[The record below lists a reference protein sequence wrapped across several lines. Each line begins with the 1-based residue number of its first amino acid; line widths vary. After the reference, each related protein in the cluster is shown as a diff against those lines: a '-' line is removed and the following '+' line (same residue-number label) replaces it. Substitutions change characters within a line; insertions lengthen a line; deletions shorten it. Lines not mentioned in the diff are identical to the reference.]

1 MKSLKNKKTIMIV
14 IICFVVLI
22 ISGIYLIN
30 PKLFKL
36 DKDKSLNSIENQ
48 VYPNQSNNHKDLIEK
63 IKSTNKIGV
72 YHDYHAE
79 SVDKI
84 KPVYI
89 KDKYIIN
96 DYLNLLSKNIKKS
109 NGEMSGGSVNNQK
122 LVFYTDNETVEV
134 NYSYDD
140 LYNFGFITYKGE
152 DIYLDYDFFRLIS
165 NTQRYSPKESSIDES
180 ARKLFKKYNWTPS
193 FLIANHKIKISDDLK
208 YAPEKGIDEVYWA
221 YKLQF
226 SRSIGLDFSNLLG
239 EEVNAEVYYLLEPF
253 PNLGTSIVDANAV
266 ILRHNKKIVGAYI
279 DSGISNTSTCSLD
292 RKSFKEITGLIIEDY
307 LIQNHIDPNSK
318 LNKEAEK
325 LSTEELIKAYYKSQ
339 SDKDVSKYLS
349 TLDMEAIVSLLDA
362 DEFGIQGEL
371 FNALDKNHKI
381 FKHANETEVLDVK
394 DNVKDNDKSSGMK
407 KVNIELNI
415 LKSNQITIDKG
426 IYDMIVSMRK
436 NENGVYKINSVG
448 F

>member
-1 MKSLKNKKTIMIV
+1 MKNLKNKKTTTT
-14 IICFVVLI
+14 IIIGFLVLI
-22 ISGIYLIN
+22 IGIIYLIN
-30 PKLFKL
+30 QKIPKSYKE
-36 DKDKSLNSIENQ
+36 KSSNSIQNQ
-48 VYPNQSNNHKDLIEK
+48 VSSNQNNNHKDLIK
-63 IKSTNKIGV
+63 KLRSTNKIDV

-79 SVDKI
+79 SLDKI

-89 KDKYIIN
+89 KDKNIIN
-96 DYLNLLSKNIKKS
+96 DYLNLMSKTVKKRS
-109 NGEMSGGSVNNQK
+109 EEMSGGSVKNQK
-122 LVFYTDNETVEV
+122 LVFYTDNEAIEV

-165 NTQRYSPKESSIDES
+165 NTQMYSPKESIINED
-180 ARKLFKKYNWTPS
+180 ARKLLKKYNWAPS

-226 SRSIGLDFSNLLG
+226 SKSTGLDFSNLLG
-239 EEVNAEVYYLLEPF
+239 EEVNAEVYYLLDTF
-253 PNLGTSIVDANAV
+253 PELGTSIVDANAV
-266 ILRHNKKIVGAYI
+266 ILKHNKKIVGAYI

-292 RKSFKEITGLIIEDY
+292 RKSFKEITGLTIEDY

-318 LNKEAEK
+318 LNKEVEN
-325 LSTEELIKAYYKSQ
+325 LSIEELIKAYYKSQ
-339 SDKDVSKYLS
+339 SDKDVNKYLS

-371 FNALDKNHKI
+371 FNSLDKNHKI
-381 FKHANETEVLDVK
+381 FKHANETEVLKVR
-394 DNVKDNDKSSGMK
+394 DNGESSGMK

>member
-84 KPVYI
+84 KPVYV
-89 KDKYIIN
+89 KDKNIIN
-96 DYLNLLSKNIKKS
+96 DYLNLLSKNVKKS
-109 NGEMSGGSVNNQK
+109 NEEMSGGSVNNQK
-122 LVFYTDNETVEV
+122 LVFYTDNETIEV

-152 DIYLDYDFFRLIS
+152 DIYLNYDFFRLIS
-165 NTQRYSPKESSIDES
+165 NTQRYSPKESSIDED
-180 ARKLFKKYNWTPS
+180 ARKLLKKYNWTPS
-193 FLIANHKIKISDDLK
+193 FLIANHKINISDDLK

-221 YKLQF
+221 YNLQF
-226 SRSIGLDFSNLLG
+226 SKSIGLDFSNLLG
-239 EEVNAEVYYLLEPF
+239 EEVNAEVYYLLDPL
-253 PNLGTSIVDANAV
+253 PDLDTPIVDANAV
-266 ILRHNKKIVGAYI
+266 ILRQNKKIVGAYI
-279 DSGISNTSTCSLD
+279 DSGILNRALCSLD
-292 RKSFKEITGLIIEDY
+292 RKSFKEITDLTIEDY
-307 LIQNHIDPNSK
+307 LIQNHIDQNSK
-318 LNKEAEK
+318 LNKKVEN
-325 LSTEELIKAYYKSQ
+325 LSTEELIKSYYKSQ
-339 SDKDVSKYLS
+339 RDKDVNKYLS
-349 TLDMEAIVSLLDA
+349 TLDMGAIVSLLDPY
-362 DEFGIQGEL
+362 EFDIQAEL
-371 FNALDKNHKI
+371 FNKLDENNTI
-381 FKHANETEVLDVK
+381 FKHANETEVLEVK
-394 DNVKDNDKSSGMK
+394 DNGESNGIKD
-407 KVNIELNI
+407 VNIKINI
-415 LKSNQITIDKG
+415 LKCNQITIDKG

>member
-36 DKDKSLNSIENQ
+36 DKDKSLNSIENK
-48 VYPNQSNNHKDLIEK
+48 VYPNQSNNHKNLIEK
-63 IKSTNKIGV
+63 LKSTNKIGV

-79 SVDKI
+79 TLDKI
-84 KPVYI
+84 KPIYI
-89 KDKYIIN
+89 KDKNIIN
-96 DYLNLLSKNIKKS
+96 DYLNLMNKNVKKS
-109 NGEMSGGSVNNQK
+109 SEEMSGGSVNNQK
-122 LVFYTDNETVEV
+122 IVFYTDNEIIEV

-140 LYNFGFITYKGE
+140 LYGFGFITYKGE

-165 NTQRYSPKESSIDES
+165 NTQRYSPKESSIDED

-221 YKLQF
+221 YNLQF
-226 SRSIGLDFSNLLG
+226 SNSIGLDFSNLLG
-239 EEVNAEVYYLLEPF
+239 EEVNAEVYYLLDPL
-253 PNLGTSIVDANAV
+253 PDLGIPIVDANAV

-279 DSGISNTSTCSLD
+279 DSGILNRALCSLD
-292 RKSFKEITGLIIEDY
+292 RKSFKEITGLTIEDY
-307 LIQNHIDPNSK
+307 LIQNHIDQNSK
-318 LNKEAEK
+318 LNKEVEK
-325 LSTEELIKAYYKSQ
+325 LSTEELIKSYYKSQ
-339 SDKDVSKYLS
+339 SDKDVNKYLS
-349 TLDMEAIVSLLDA
+349 TLDMGAIVSLLDPY
-362 DEFGIQGEL
+362 EFDIQAEL
-371 FNALDKNHKI
+371 FNKLDENNTI
-381 FKHANETEVLDVK
+381 FKHANETKVLEVK
-394 DNVKDNDKSSGMK
+394 DNGGSRGIKDI
-407 KVNIELNI
+407 NIKINI
-415 LKSNQITIDKG
+415 LKCNQITIDKG
-426 IYDMIVSMRK
+426 IYDMGVNMRK